1 MKWRAKTSRRRR
13 ENMKKSAFLGL
24 SILLALFWI
33 SSGVAAEKNEII
45 LGYSAPVSGGMSHV
59 GEKIRQGYTIWSEM
73 VNEKG
78 GIFVKE
84 VGKKLRVKLIMYDD
98 KSDPTTSA
106 KLYEKLI
113 TQDKVDLV
121 LSPYGSSIG
130 FPVSGICQKYKMPIV
145 FVWVSSGPIYKQG
158 YDHAFCLIEPSERHL
173 WTPVRLL
180 KDTRVVSDPPKKL
193 IFIASKELYDITAA
207 KGGMD
212 LAKEVGFETFYEEV
226 EKGVK
231 DFTPIISRAKTQ
243 GIDGLIAALYPA
255 EFFLLFRQMQ
265 ELGYRP
271 RYINGLHGPDLP
283 DFWETFGK
291 TANGVVTG
299 GYYSAKWPSFENKEY
314 VERYQK
320 KWGEIPTHYG
330 ATGAGGQILHQAIE
344 KAGTLNPEKVRE
356 VLLKD
361 EFKCLLYPRVKFVS
375 EAGYT
380 NINKHAFTGVLQ
392 WEDGKLLTVFPP
404 ELAEAKLKYPLPP
417 KW

>member
-1 MKWRAKTSRRRR
+1 MK
-13 ENMKKSAFLGL
+13 EKKGSVLLFLILLGL
-24 SILLALFWI
+24 LWALTPAL
-33 SSGVAAEKNEII
+33 AAEKNEII
-45 LGYSAPVSGGMSHV
+45 LGYSAPVSGGMSHI
-59 GEKIRQGYTIWSEM
+59 GEKIRHGYTIWSEM

-84 VGKKLRVKLIMYDD
+84 FGKKLRVKLVMYDD

-113 TQDKVDLV
+113 SQDRVDLV

-130 FPVSGICQKYKMPIV
+130 FPVSAICQKYKMPIV

-158 YDHAFCLIEPSERHL
+158 YDYAFCLIEPSERHL
-173 WTPVRLL
+173 WTPVRSL
-180 KDTRVVSDPPKKL
+180 KDTRIVSDPPKKL

-207 KGGMD
+207 KGGID
-212 LAKEVGFETFYEEV
+212 LAKELGFETYYEEV

-271 RYINGLHGPDLP
+271 KYINGLHGPDLP
-283 DFWETFGK
+283 DFWDTFGK

-299 GYYSAKWPSFENKEY
+299 GYYSSKWPSFENKEY

-320 KWGEIPTHYG
+320 KWNEIPTHYG
-330 ATGAGGQILHQAIE
+330 ATGAGGQVLHQAIE

-356 VLLKD
+356 VLLRD
-361 EFKCLLYPRVKFVS
+361 EFKCVLYPRVKFVS

-380 NINKHAFTGVLQ
+380 NINKYAFTGVLQ
-392 WEDGKLLTVFPP
+392 WEEGKLLTVFPP
-404 ELAEAKLKYPLPP
+404 ELAEAKLKYPLPS